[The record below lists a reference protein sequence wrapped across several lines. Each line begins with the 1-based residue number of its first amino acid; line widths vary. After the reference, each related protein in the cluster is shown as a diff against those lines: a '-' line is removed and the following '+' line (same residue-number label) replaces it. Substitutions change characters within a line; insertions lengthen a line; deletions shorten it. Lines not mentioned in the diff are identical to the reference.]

1 MRLTTIDDLM
11 SNPARSRHREY
22 LITTQFIKDMVLAAG
37 HAGYDLLVY
46 LPTVDSDGFDVILDD
61 RHRLVPLQLKSAVQG
76 GKTASWSVHKTLL
89 WPDVDDA
96 NLYGL
101 NPDWSQHGRSGGVVL
116 VRAGLQDEQLT
127 PRYAYTDI
135 DVLAAMW
142 YEVWPLPVPQRK
154 RVDRLQK
161 ELSDES
167 TLKVDLPRSAFLP
180 VATADHLLALA
191 GLTSNIEDGW
201 RSSLRSALRSKKEGI
216 PYGDLDPDR
225 RRWAHSDLQRLVCK
239 PISQLPRNARE
250 RGRQA
255 FREIDQTLYRMDR
268 LVDEKPSGNDE
279 SRRKK

>member
-22 LITTQFIKDMVLAAG
+22 LLTTQFIKDVVLAAG

-46 LPTVDSDGFDVILDD
+46 LPTVDSDGFDIILDD

-76 GKTASWSVHKTLL
+76 GRTASWSVHKTLL

-96 NLYGL
+96 SLYGL
-101 NPDWSQHGRSGGVVL
+101 NPNWSQHGRSGGVVL
-116 VRAGLQDEQLT
+116 VRAALQDGQLT
-127 PRYAYTDI
+127 PHYAYTDI

-142 YEVWPLPVPQRK
+142 YEVWSLPVAHRK
-154 RVDRLQK
+154 RVDRLQT

-167 TLKVDLPRSAFLP
+167 TTKVDLPRSAFLP

-191 GLTSNIEDGW
+191 GLTANVEDSW
-201 RSSLRSALRSKKEGI
+201 RSSLRSALRSKKDGI

-225 RRWAHSDLQRLVCK
+225 RQWAYNDLQRLVCK
-239 PISQLPRNARE
+239 PGTRTPRNARE

-255 FREIDQTLYRMDR
+255 VRSIDQMFYRMDR
-268 LVDEKPSGNDE
+268 LTEMDAKDRKN
-279 SRRKK
+279 SRKR